1 MSAGR
6 DATDASFDRDVIER
20 SRELPV
26 VVDFWAEWCGPCHRL
41 APVLEGAVEAMG
53 GRVELVKVDVDAN
66 PLIAREHR
74 IQGIPAVKA
83 FRDGRVVEE
92 FTGALPRDSV
102 DRFLARLLPSEADE
116 LVARGDRE
124 SLERALE
131 LEPGHPGA
139 LAGLARLDLADGE
152 PRVAEALAAIDAGDA
167 ERGLGL
173 LLELVAAAESEER
186 DRLRQVMVG
195 VFDEL
200 GQDDPLVAAYRRKL
214 ARILF

>member
-6 DATDASFDRDVIER
+6 DATDATFERDVIER

-66 PLIAREHR
+66 PRTAAAHR

-102 DRFLARLLPSEADE
+102 EQFLARLLPSEADE
-116 LVARGDRE
+116 LVARGDRA

-139 LAGLARLDLADGE
+139 LAGLARLDLAEAD
-152 PRVAEALAAIDAGDA
+152 PKVSEALAAIEAGEA
-167 ERGLGL
+167 ERGLEL
-173 LLELVAAAESEER
+173 LIELVAAAEGEER
-186 DRLRQVMVG
+186 DELRKAMVS
-195 VFDEL
+195 VFEQL

-214 ARILF
+214 ARLLY